1 MNWQLLNAD
10 ELILKNLGNEKITPF
25 VQKLDLELTAIE
37 KGGYDHFMLKEIFE
51 QPDTIFDCLR
61 GGWMLQKELSLWRV
75 FKIILKNLSKQKES
89 SSLPAVP
96 AGTRD

>member
-1 MNWQLLNAD
+1 MNWLLLNAD

-51 QPDTIFDCLR
+51 QPDTIFDCLTWKAGCCKGNDHDGR
-61 GGWMLQKELSLWRV
+61 C
-75 FKIILKNLSKQKES
+75 SK
-89 SSLPAVP
+89 
-96 AGTRD
+96 